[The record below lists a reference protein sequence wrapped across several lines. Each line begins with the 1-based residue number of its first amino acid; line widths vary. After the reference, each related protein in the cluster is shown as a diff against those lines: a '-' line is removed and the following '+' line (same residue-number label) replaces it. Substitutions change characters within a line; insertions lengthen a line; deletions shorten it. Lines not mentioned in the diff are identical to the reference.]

1 MKKMTTLI
9 LSSLGLVAYAVWFRR
24 ELRRAPLI
32 EDPAPDVRREH
43 PCAPDALPGGV
54 RLEAREDYT
63 TDAETKRRL
72 WEKFRREEIRQ
83 RPEEGRN

>member
-32 EDPAPDVRREH
+32 ENPPPDDRRGDSRAPGIWQR
-43 PCAPDALPGGV
+43 GV
-54 RLEAREDYT
+54 RLAAREDFT
-63 TDAETKRRL
+63 TDMETKRVL

>member
-32 EDPAPDVRREH
+32 ENPPPPDRRCDPCP
-43 PCAPDALPGGV
+43 LGV
-54 RLEAREDYT
+54 RLDAREDYT
-63 TDAETKRRL
+63 TAAEAQRIL
-72 WEKFRREEIRQ
+72 WDKFRREEIRQ